1 MRNSEREARD
11 MTNPFKLIKLYFTER
26 DYYEQRKR
34 YMKLQKK
41 YRKDMKAQVKEFCP
55 WSGYYMHK
63 MITTMLEFYYK
74 TYEAKDCCWSESAWE
89 GKTAVYLKEALDWAE
104 KLDAIEDIDCDE
116 LIAIAQKDGQLF
128 SDYLKQYEEKVGYLM
143 DSEALLSG
151 VAYSYLEKKYTKA
164 MYNVIGEHIW
174 EWMD

>member
-1 MRNSEREARD
+1 

-74 TYEAKDCCWSESAWE
+74 TYEAHDCCWSESAWE
-89 GKTAVYLKEALDWAE
+89 GKVAESLKKALDAADE
-104 KLDAIEDIDCDE
+104 LDRIEDLEPEE
-116 LIAIAQKDGQLF
+116 LIAIAQKGGKAF
-128 SDYLKQYEEKVGYLM
+128 EDYVKQYEDKVGYLM

>member
-1 MRNSEREARD
+1 MKL
-11 MTNPFKLIKLYFTER
+11 FKLIKMYFKER

-34 YMKLQKK
+34 YMKRQKAF
-41 YRKDMKAQVKEFCP
+41 RKEMVRQSKEFCP

-63 MITTMLEFYYK
+63 MIVTMLEFYYK
-74 TYEAKDCCWSESAWE
+74 TYEAHDCCWSESAWE
-89 GKTAVYLKEALDWAE
+89 GKVAESLKKALDAADE
-104 KLDAIEDIDCDE
+104 LDRIEDLEPEE

-128 SDYLKQYEEKVGYLM
+128 SDYLKQYEDKVGYLM

-151 VAYSYLEKKYTKA
+151 VAYSYLEKKYTTT
-164 MYNVIGEHIW
+164 MYNIVGNHIW

>member
-1 MRNSEREARD
+1 

-41 YRKDMKAQVKEFCP
+41 YRKEMKAQAKEFCP
-55 WSGYYMHK
+55 WSGWYMHK
-63 MITTMLEFYYK
+63 MIVTMLEFYFK
-74 TYEAKDCCWSESAWE
+74 TYEAHDCCWSESAWE

-104 KLDAIEDIDCDE
+104 KLDAIDDMECSE
-116 LIAIAQKDGQLF
+116 L
-128 SDYLKQYEEKVGYLM
+128 LKV
-143 DSEALLSG
+143 ALLDKPEFE
-151 VAYSYLEKKYTKA
+151 AYVKEQEKLFDTTIKEENLGYTAYGYLEKKYTKA

>member
-1 MRNSEREARD
+1 

-34 YMKLQKK
+34 YMKRQKK
-41 YRKDMKAQVKEFCP
+41 YRKELKKQAKEFCP

-74 TYEAKDCCWSESAWE
+74 TYEAKDCCWSESAWNGTVAE
-89 GKTAVYLKEALDWAE
+89 SLKKAIDAAEELDRLDDLEYAE
-104 KLDAIEDIDCDE
+104 LTDI
-116 LIAIAQKDGQLF
+116 AKKDGKAF
-128 SDYLKQYEEKVGYLM
+128 EDYIKQYEEKVGYLM
-143 DSEALLSG
+143 NSDALLSG
-151 VAYSYLEKKYTKA
+151 VAYSYLEKKYTTA
-164 MYNVIGEHIW
+164 LYNIIGEHIW

>member
-1 MRNSEREARD
+1 
-11 MTNPFKLIKLYFTER
+11 MTNLFKLIKLYFTER

-41 YRKDMKAQVKEFCP
+41 YRKELKKQAKEFCP

-74 TYEAKDCCWSESAWE
+74 TYEAKDCCWRESAWNGTVAE
-89 GKTAVYLKEALDWAE
+89 SLKRALDA
-104 KLDAIEDIDCDE
+104 ADE
-116 LIAIAQKDGQLF
+116 LDRLDDLEYAELTDIAKKDGKAF
-128 SDYLKQYEEKVGYLM
+128 EDYLKQYEEKVGYLM
-143 DSEALLSG
+143 NSDALLSG
-151 VAYSYLEKKYTKA
+151 VAYSYLEKKYTTA
-164 MYNVIGEHIW
+164 LYNIIGEHIW